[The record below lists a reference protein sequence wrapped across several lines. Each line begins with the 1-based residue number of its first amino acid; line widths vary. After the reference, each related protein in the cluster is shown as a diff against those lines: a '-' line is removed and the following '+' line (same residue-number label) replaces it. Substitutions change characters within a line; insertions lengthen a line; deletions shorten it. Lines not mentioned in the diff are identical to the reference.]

1 LSLTDGALPEV
12 ADRALLSLRPLIKD
26 KKITVKWD
34 VPFGLPHVRID
45 PDQMQ
50 QVFINLIKNAIEA
63 SRPKSTVLLRFMK
76 KLAEADA
83 YPHPP
88 GTTLVVCTV
97 VDDGL
102 GIAPEHQD
110 RLFDPFFTTK
120 KGGTGLGLYITHD
133 IVKRHGGTLRVTSEP
148 GRGTT
153 FTLELPVEPIQG
165 GEDV

>member
-1 LSLTDGALPEV
+1 
-12 ADRALLSLRPLIKD
+12 
-26 KKITVKWD
+26 
-34 VPFGLPHVRID
+34 
-45 PDQMQ
+45 
-50 QVFINLIKNAIEA
+50 
-63 SRPKSTVLLRFMK
+63 
-76 KLAEADA
+76 
-83 YPHPP
+83 
-88 GTTLVVCTV
+88 V